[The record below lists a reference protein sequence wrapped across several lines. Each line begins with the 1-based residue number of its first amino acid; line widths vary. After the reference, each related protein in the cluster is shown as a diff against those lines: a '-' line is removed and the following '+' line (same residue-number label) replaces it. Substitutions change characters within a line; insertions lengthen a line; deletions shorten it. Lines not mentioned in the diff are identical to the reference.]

1 MSFNTYA
8 ILPEPYNGFFRY
20 NKNQLLD
27 LILGENNYTRHSE
40 KLSIE
45 DTNFNSIKNT
55 DISLC
60 FSDNDM
66 PREPE
71 SYDSETRIPPIDTWK
86 PDWGAHTLKSYHN
99 RIMELQ

>member
-8 ILPEPYNGFFRY
+8 ILPEPYNGFFSY
-20 NKNQLLD
+20 NKDQLLD
-27 LILGENNYTRHSE
+27 LILGENYTRDYE

-45 DTNFNSIKNT
+45 DTQFNSIKNT
-55 DISLC
+55 NTSLC
-60 FSDNDM
+60 FSETIV
-66 PREPE
+66 PQRPE
-71 SYDSETRIPPIDTWK
+71 SYDPDTDRPPRNTWK